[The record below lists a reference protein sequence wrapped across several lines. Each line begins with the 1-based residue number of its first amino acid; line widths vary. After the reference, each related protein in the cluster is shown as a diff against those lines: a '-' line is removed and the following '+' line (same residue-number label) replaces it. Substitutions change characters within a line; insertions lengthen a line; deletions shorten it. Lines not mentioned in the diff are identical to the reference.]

1 MLTKTG
7 LHAIRAMAVLAKLA
21 DDGYVGANRIAKE
34 IGAPPNYLGK
44 LLQMLARENLVE
56 SQKGIGGGFRLA
68 RSPKR
73 ITLYEVV
80 EPIEHIGRW
89 AGCVL
94 GWHECSDEHPCAVHD
109 RWKKV
114 RGDYMALLQR
124 TTIADLV
131 KSGEPSLLHLK

>member
-1 MLTKTG
+1 MLTKSG

-21 DDGYVGANRIAKE
+21 PNEYAGANRIAEE

-44 LLQMLARENLVE
+44 LLQMLAREKLVV

-68 RSPKR
+68 QNPKR
-73 ITLYEVV
+73 ITLLDIV

-89 AGCVL
+89 TGCVL
-94 GWHECSDEHPCAVHD
+94 GWHECSDADPCAVHD

-114 RGDYMALLQR
+114 RGDYLALLQR

-131 KSGEPSLLHLK
+131 RAGEPAVLSAV